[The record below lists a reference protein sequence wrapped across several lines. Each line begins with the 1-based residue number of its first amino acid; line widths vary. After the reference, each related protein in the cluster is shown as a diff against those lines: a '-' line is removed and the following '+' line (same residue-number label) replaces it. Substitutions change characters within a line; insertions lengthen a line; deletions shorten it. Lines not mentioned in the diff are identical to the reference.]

1 MKLYIYNLETK
12 EIVATAEGETNDDCE
27 NKALAYSDDYG
38 MTYSPAFSA
47 NDGLIDNGDAETL

>member
-27 NKALAYSDDYG
+27 NKAFYSDYYG
-38 MTYSPAFSA
+38 MTYSPAFGA
-47 NDGLIDNGDAETL
+47 NDGLIDNGDAITL